1 MTNHETNHKQWGLC
15 VDCRFWQIE
24 PKAIA
29 THQTAGLCLVPK
41 LREFHLRVT
50 GNSGCCEFQSGQT
63 ARAEGSS
70 LKPPPGPGQEGVKG
84 QCSPE

>member
-1 MTNHETNHKQWGLC
+1 MSDNMLKKEWGLC

-29 THQTAGLCLVPK
+29 THQTAGLCLYPL

-50 GNSGCCEFQSGQT
+50 GNSGCCEFQRGAT

-70 LKPPPGPGQEGVKG
+70 LKPPPGPNDNGTKG
-84 QCSPE
+84 DCKAS